1 MNSELTQR
9 LVKRFPV
16 LYQEYHSPMTQ
27 TCMCWGFDHGDGWF
41 EIIWQLSLAI
51 EEELGY
57 SWLQKRWFLVKKGFF
72 CWWNRVVYKQS
83 PVQDDKR
90 KQEGSGTKEN
100 PYRWVVVEKASRDW
114 LARLAW
120 KLFPPPRFDD
130 YRSWPAKLQRL
141 GFKAFVRWPHAGL
154 AVVQVK
160 EKFGTLRFYCGGTE
174 AIDKYV
180 RLAERL
186 SSVTCEDCGKLGKV
200 NDSGWIRTQCDA
212 CRTIGQRRVQWRQNS
227 GWRQIPKVEA

>member
-1 MNSELTQR
+1 MNSELTER

-16 LYQEYHSPMTQ
+16 LYQDYHSPMTQ

-57 SWLQKRWFLVKKGFF
+57 SWLQKRWFLAKKGFF
-72 CWWNRVVYKQS
+72 RRWNRVVYKLS

-90 KQEGSGTKEN
+90 KQEGSGTKED
-100 PYRWVVVEKASRDW
+100 PYRWVVVEKAPRDC

-120 KLFPPPRFDD
+120 RVFPPLRFDD

-141 GFKAFVRWPHAGL
+141 GFKAFVRWPHTGL

-186 SSVTCEDCGKLGKV
+186 SSVTCEDCGKLGKA

-212 CRTIGQRRVQWRQNS
+212 CRDNWSASHAMAT
-227 GWRQIPKVEA
+227 E